1 MTIDTEIPPVVTA
14 GKKLKLKSLHVKVS
28 LAVATAALLLMVV
41 SSYFFYQRIYQSSL
55 AESELSVKQL
65 LETVS
70 TTAAIAAYVGNKELA
85 QEVVSGLVK
94 NDIVVGAEIMA
105 NGSRIGFQGRAIL
118 NIKPSYATLTLT
130 APFDQN
136 ETVGELSVLT
146 NLPLIAK
153 RARDSALVTTMSLAA
168 QAAIVAFVVLILVYW
183 MMTRPL
189 SSVSSRLHNI
199 IPGDGKRLD
208 VLNQHKSDEIGLLV
222 NDINSLLTTVDKM
235 LHEERQLRHR
245 VELLEHRFRGIFED
259 SSAGIFLVHENGTM
273 VTANPAFFKLTG
285 KFKGIED
292 VSSTTNI
299 VRETFLDPDQARGL
313 IKLAIVSQRPC
324 SCDLKIA
331 SLDENGDGEG
341 DGDEKDRW
349 VHCIFSPA
357 GEDQSKPVVEGVMYD
372 ITQRK
377 LAEEITRELAEK
389 DSLTG
394 LANRQA
400 AELFLRDL
408 AQNALHTGQSF
419 VVMLIDLD
427 RFKFINDTYGH
438 DAGDWVLKIVAD
450 RLHRRVRVS
459 DVVARLGGDEFLII
473 LTQTDNRTRVKEL
486 AEKLLSDQQQ
496 PMEVQPGFFETV
508 AMSIGIAFYD
518 IKQDNEMSVR
528 KHADQAMYAVK
539 RKGKN
544 GYGIYSSI
552 DKHEIFLGDKK
563 AVL

>member
-1 MTIDTEIPPVVTA
+1 MTMNTVTTSPVT
-14 GKKLKLKSLHVKVS
+14 GNIKLKLKSLHVKVS
-28 LAVATAALLLMVV
+28 LAVATAALFFMLV

-55 AESELSVKQL
+55 AESERSVKQL

-70 TTAAIAAYVGNKELA
+70 TTAAIAAYVFNKELA
-85 QEVVSGLVK
+85 QEVVSGLTK
-94 NDIVVGAEIMA
+94 NDIVIGAEIMA
-105 NGSRIGFQGRAIL
+105 NGERIGFQGRPIT
-118 NIKPSYATLTLT
+118 NDKPSYASLKLK
-130 APFDQN
+130 APFDPN

-168 QAAIVAFVVLILVYW
+168 QAAAVAFLVLFLVYW

-189 SSVSSRLHNI
+189 SSLSNRLHGI

-208 VLNQHKSDEIGLLV
+208 VLKQHKSDEIGLLV

-259 SSAGIFLVHENGTM
+259 SSAGIFLVRENGTM
-273 VTANPAFFKLTG
+273 VTANPAFFKLTK
-285 KFKGIED
+285 KFKSVED
-292 VSSTTNI
+292 VALDTNI
-299 VRETFLDPDQARGL
+299 LNETFVDPAQALGL
-313 IKLAIVSQRPC
+313 IKLTIVSHRPC
-324 SCDLKIA
+324 SCDLKI
-331 SLDENGDGEG
+331 SSSDGE
-341 DGDEKDRW
+341 EKDRW
-349 VHCIFSPA
+349 VHCIFSRA
-357 GEDQSKPVVEGVMYD
+357 GEDQSNPVVEGVMYD

-377 LAEEITRELAEK
+377 LAEDITRELAEK

-400 AELFLRDL
+400 AELVLHDL
-408 AQNALHTGQSF
+408 AQNAAHSGTGF

-438 DAGDWVLKIVAD
+438 DAGDWVLQQVAD
-450 RLHRRVRVS
+450 RLHNRVRS
-459 DVVARLGGDEFLII
+459 TDVVARLGGDEFLVI
-473 LTQTDNRTRVKEL
+473 LTQTDNQSRVKEL
-486 AEKLLSDQQQ
+486 AEKLLADQQQ
-496 PMEVQPGFFETV
+496 PMEVQPGFFETI

-518 IKQDNEMSVR
+518 KKEDNEMSIR

-544 GYGIYSSI
+544 GYAIYSAI
-552 DKHEIFLGDKK
+552 GKHEIFLEDNKT
-563 AVL
+563 VLQN

>member
-1 MTIDTEIPPVVTA
+1 MSTKITELPATA
-14 GKKLKLKSLHVKVS
+14 ANKKLKLKSLHVRVS
-28 LAVATAALLLMVV
+28 LAVATAALLLMLI

-55 AESELSVKQL
+55 TESERSVQQL

-85 QEVVSGLVK
+85 QEVVTGLTK
-94 NDIVVGAEIMA
+94 NDIVIGAEIIA
-105 NGSRIGFQGRAIL
+105 NNSRLGFQGRPVPL
-118 NIKPSYATLTLT
+118 DKPRYATLKLKG
-130 APFDQN
+130 PFDSN
-136 ETVGELSVLT
+136 ETVGEVSVLT

-153 RARDSALVTTMSLAA
+153 RAKDSAFVTTVSLAT
-168 QAAIVAFVVLILVYW
+168 QAAGVALLVLILVYW

-189 SSVSSRLHNI
+189 SSVSNRLHNI
-199 IPGDGKRLD
+199 TPGDGKRLD
-208 VLNQHKSDEIGLLV
+208 VLNQHKSDEIGLLI
-222 NDINSLLTTVDKM
+222 NDINSLLTTVDNM
-235 LHEERQLRHR
+235 LYEERQLRHR
-245 VELLEHRFRGIFED
+245 VEILEHRFRGIFED
-259 SSAGIFLVHENGTM
+259 SSAGIFLVRENGTM

-285 KFKGIED
+285 KFASVED
-292 VSSTTNI
+292 VAPSTNI
-299 VRETFLDPDQARGL
+299 IRDTFLEPDQARGL

-324 SCDLKIA
+324 SCDLKIS
-331 SLDENGDGEG
+331 SLEHGE
-341 DGDEKDRW
+341 KPRW

-357 GEDQSKPVVEGVMYD
+357 GEDQSGPVVEGVMYD

-377 LAEEITRELAEK
+377 LAEDITRELAEK

-400 AELFLRDL
+400 AELVLREL
-408 AQNALHTGQSF
+408 AQNASHTNQNF

-438 DAGDWVLKIVAD
+438 DAGDWVLKMVAE
-450 RLHRRVRVS
+450 RLHRRVRAS
-459 DVVARLGGDEFLII
+459 DVVARLGGDEFLVI

-486 AEKLLSDQQQ
+486 AEKLLADQQQ
-496 PMEVQPGFFETV
+496 PMEVQPGFFETI

-518 IKQDNEMSVR
+518 KKDDNEMSVR

-544 GYGIYSSI
+544 GYAIYSPMG
-552 DKHEIFLGDKK
+552 KHDIFIGDKK

>member
-1 MTIDTEIPPVVTA
+1 MQIKT
-14 GKKLKLKSLHVKVS
+14 LKLKSLHVKVS
-28 LAVATAALLLMVV
+28 LTVATAALFIMVV
-41 SSYFFYQRIYQSSL
+41 SSYFFYQRIYENSL
-55 AESELSVKQL
+55 TESERSVHQL

-85 QEVVSGLVK
+85 QEVVSGLTK
-94 NDIVVGAEIMA
+94 NDIVIGAEVIA
-105 NGSRIGFQGRAIL
+105 NGTRIGFQGQAIT
-118 NIKPSYATLTLT
+118 NDKPTYATLKLKG
-130 APFDQN
+130 PFDKN
-136 ETVGELSVLT
+136 EIVGELSVLT
-146 NLPLIAK
+146 NLQLIAK
-153 RARDSALVTTMSLAA
+153 RARDSALVTTISLAA
-168 QAAIVAFVVLILVYW
+168 QAAAIAFLVLILVYL

-189 SSVSSRLHNI
+189 SSLSSRLHGI
-199 IPGDGKRLD
+199 TPGDGKRLD
-208 VLNQHKSDEIGLLV
+208 VISQHKSDEIGLLV

-235 LHEERQLRHR
+235 LQEERQLRHR

-259 SSAGIFLVHENGTM
+259 SSAGIFLVHEDGSM

-285 KFKGIED
+285 KFKSVDDIKPN
-292 VSSTTNI
+292 TNI
-299 VRETFLDPDQARGL
+299 IKETFLEPDQARGL
-313 IKLAIVSQRPC
+313 IKLTIVSKRPC
-324 SCDLKIA
+324 SCDLKI
-331 SLDENGDGEG
+331 SSHDRGGKE
-341 DGDEKDRW
+341 RW
-349 VHCIFSPA
+349 VHCIFSLA
-357 GEDQSKPVVEGVMYD
+357 GEDEATPVIEGVMYD

-377 LAEEITRELAEK
+377 LAEDITRELAEK

-400 AELFLRDL
+400 AELVLKDL
-408 AQNALHTGQSF
+408 AQNALYSNANF

-438 DAGDWVLKIVAD
+438 DAGDWVLKMVAE
-450 RLHRRVRVS
+450 RLHRRVRSS
-459 DVVARLGGDEFLII
+459 DVVARLGGDEFLVI

-486 AEKLLSDQQQ
+486 AEKLLADQQQ

-518 IKQDNEMSVR
+518 REEDNEMSIR

-544 GYGIYSSI
+544 GYAIYSSMG
-552 DKHEIFLGDKK
+552 KHEIFIEHKK

>member
-1 MTIDTEIPPVVTA
+1 MTTNTEITSSA
-14 GKKLKLKSLHVKVS
+14 TGTKKLKLKSLHVKVS

-55 AESELSVKQL
+55 AESERSVQQL

-70 TTAAIAAYVGNKELA
+70 ATAAIAAYVGNTELA
-85 QEVVSGLVK
+85 QEVVGGLTK
-94 NDIVVGAEIMA
+94 NDIVIGAEIVA
-105 NGSRIGFQGRAIL
+105 NGTRIGFQGSPIP
-118 NIKPSYATLTLT
+118 IDKPTYANLKLKG
-130 APFDQN
+130 PFDNN
-136 ETVGELSVLT
+136 ETVGELSVVT
-146 NLPLIAK
+146 NLSLIAK
-153 RARDSALVTTMSLAA
+153 RARNSALVTTMSLAA
-168 QAAIVAFVVLILVYW
+168 QAAAVAFVVLILVYW

-189 SSVSSRLHNI
+189 SSVSSRLHSI

-208 VLNQHKSDEIGLLV
+208 ILSHHTSDEIGLLV

-259 SSAGIFLVHENGTM
+259 SSAGIFLVRENGTM

-285 KFKGIED
+285 KFKATED
-292 VSSTTNI
+292 VAPDTNI
-299 VRETFLDPDQARGL
+299 VKETFLEPDQARSL

-324 SCDLKIA
+324 AYDLKILP
-331 SLDENGDGEG
+331 LDNDKKE
-341 DGDEKDRW
+341 RW
-349 VHCIFSPA
+349 AHCIFSPA
-357 GEDQSKPVVEGVMYD
+357 GEDQATPVVEGVMYD

-377 LAEEITRELAEK
+377 LAEDITREQAEK

-400 AELFLRDL
+400 AELVLRDL
-408 AQNALHTGQSF
+408 AQNALHSGQSF

-438 DAGDWVLKIVAD
+438 DAGDWVLKMVAE
-450 RLHRRVRVS
+450 RLHRRVRSS
-459 DVVARLGGDEFLII
+459 DIVARLGGDEFLVI
-473 LTQTDNRTRVKEL
+473 LTHTDNRDRVKEL
-486 AEKLLSDQQQ
+486 AEKLLADQQQ
-496 PMEVQPGFFETV
+496 PVEVQPGFFETV

-518 IKQDNEMSVR
+518 LKEDNEISVR

-544 GYGIYSSI
+544 GYAVYSPI
-552 DKHEIFLGDKK
+552 GKHDIFIEEKK
-563 AVL
+563 VVL